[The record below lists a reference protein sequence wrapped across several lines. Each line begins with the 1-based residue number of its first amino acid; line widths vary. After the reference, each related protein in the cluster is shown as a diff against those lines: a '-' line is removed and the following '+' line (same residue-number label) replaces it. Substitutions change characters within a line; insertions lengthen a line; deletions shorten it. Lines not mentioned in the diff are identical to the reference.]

1 MFLDSSISMHPDYVY
16 HKCEPPIKSKEYFKV
31 LNKFFYDFEK
41 NYNLKIKFAAAP
53 KSNRKI
59 LKKFL
64 KNRKFHFFRTA
75 SLVKNSKL
83 VILHKSSSIFF
94 ALKFNKP
101 LLFITLDQ
109 IKNNWYDEQIYFS
122 AKIFNQNV
130 ININNHIFKKSNK
143 LFKPI
148 GKKIAE
154 RYISLCDKSKNTK
167 EKFIWDIFLDYL
179 RKKIFNFY
187 IDYIVSILYIDKYD
201 IRINTF

>member
-1 MFLDSSISMHPDYVY
+1 M
-16 HKCEPPIKSKEYFKV
+16 
-31 LNKFFYDFEK
+31 
-41 NYNLKIKFAAAP
+41 
-53 KSNRKI
+53 
-59 LKKFL
+59 
-64 KNRKFHFFRTA
+64 
-75 SLVKNSKL
+75 
-83 VILHKSSSIFF
+83 
-94 ALKFNKP
+94 
-101 LLFITLDQ
+101 FITLDQ

-179 RKKIFNFY
+179 RKKYLIF
-187 IDYIVSILYIDKYD
+187 ILI
-201 IRINTF
+201 I